1 MSSTPVSTPECRLR
15 RVGQIAIVVRD
26 LERAVRFYR
35 DTLGLQ
41 LLFQAPPGL
50 AFFECGGVRLMLT
63 LPEGP
68 EEGRGT
74 SILYY
79 VVDDIAAAHGALAA
93 RGAQFL
99 NPPGIVARMPDHDL
113 WMAAC
118 RDSEGNLLELMSEV
132 RREGSGAASA

>member
-1 MSSTPVSTPECRLR
+1 MSPAPTPSSPADVGVR
-15 RVGQIAIVVRD
+15 RIGQIAVVVRD
-26 LERAVRFYR
+26 IDRAVGFYR
-35 DTLGLQ
+35 DVLGLP
-41 LLFQAPPGL
+41 LLFQAPPAL

-79 VVDDIAAAHGALAA
+79 LVEDIQAAHRALAG
-93 RGAQFL
+93 RGVQFYNAPRL
-99 NPPGIVARMPDHDL
+99 IARMPDHEL
-113 WMAAC
+113 WMAAF

-132 RREGSGAASA
+132 RAA

>member
-1 MSSTPVSTPECRLR
+1 MSPAAPSIALADPRIR
-15 RVGQIAIVVRD
+15 RIGQIAVVVQD
-26 LERAVRFYR
+26 LDRAVGFYR
-35 DTLGLQ
+35 DTLGLA

-79 VVDDIAAAHGALAA
+79 VVDDISSAHAALAA
-93 RGAQFL
+93 RGVRFL
-99 NPPGIVARMPDHDL
+99 NPPRVIARMPDHEL
-113 WMAAC
+113 WMAAFH
-118 RDSEGNLLELMSEV
+118 DSEGNLLELMSEV
-132 RREGSGAASA
+132 RRPAGA

>member
-1 MSSTPVSTPECRLR
+1 MSPTATPATAEARLR
-15 RVGQIAIVVRD
+15 RVGQIAIVVRELD
-26 LERAVRFYR
+26 RAIRFYR
-35 DTLGLQ
+35 DVLGLP

-50 AFFECGGVRLMLT
+50 AFFDCGGVRLMLT

-79 VVDDIAAAHGALAA
+79 VVDDIQAAHAALAA
-93 RGAQFL
+93 RGAVFI
-99 NPPGIVARMPDHDL
+99 NPPGLIARMPDHEL
-113 WMAAC
+113 WMAAL

-132 RREGSGAASA
+132 RAA